1 MGNTI
6 IRSLKQYDQE
16 KEKQIRP
23 RSGRRDFLKIGMW
36 KTYMFTSIIA
46 FFIALDVQ
54 ILYGW
59 LSHLLPDKQWKK
71 ELEAAYK
78 ENRVIRAELV
88 RTELI
93 EEKNNGHR
101 KPNQYYKC
109 SYRYWVDDCYYKCDV
124 LTDDN
129 PRRTLSILYEKEHPE
144 ISTSIYGN
152 ESWRYR
158 NAPKWWQYILYF
170 FLMFGIMYLILR
182 YTMPFHIE

>member
-78 ENRVIRAELV
+78 ENRI
-88 RTELI
+88 
-93 EEKNNGHR
+93 
-101 KPNQYYKC
+101 
-109 SYRYWVDDCYYKCDV
+109 S
-124 LTDDN
+124 
-129 PRRTLSILYEKEHPE
+129 LSASNMP
-144 ISTSIYGN
+144 IS
-152 ESWRYR
+152 
-158 NAPKWWQYILYF
+158 
-170 FLMFGIMYLILR
+170 
-182 YTMPFHIE
+182 

>member
-88 RTELI
+88 KTELI

-109 SYRYWVDDCYYKCDV
+109 SYRYRVDDCYYKCDV

-152 ESWRYR
+152 DSWRYR

-182 YTMPFHIE
+182 YAFPY